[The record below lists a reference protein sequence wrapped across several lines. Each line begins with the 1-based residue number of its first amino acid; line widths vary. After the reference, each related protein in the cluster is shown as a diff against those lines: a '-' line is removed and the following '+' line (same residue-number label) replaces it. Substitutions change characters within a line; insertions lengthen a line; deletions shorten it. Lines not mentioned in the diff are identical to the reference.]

1 MDLRDIRAF
10 VMAGELLH
18 FGKAADRTHVTQ
30 SALSKQIHRLE
41 NEIGGTLFERN
52 TTRTRLTP
60 LGRALHS
67 EAKNVVEQMSRFKER
82 AKNAAIGMLGTLRVG
97 FGDAAKSAVP
107 IAISRFREVR
117 PDVQIELYEL
127 SAHHQI
133 EALKD
138 GSLDVGFCR
147 LGSPK
152 DWPTLP
158 IIRAG
163 LVAVLPTSYPPDLT
177 ITELG
182 HLPLVTIMRSR
193 APAFHD
199 HAMNYLTHLGVRVE
213 SLQTVSHFSTA
224 VALADAG
231 VAWAIVPSSTSFEYV
246 RARVLPIQDERAQWD
261 IGLIRP
267 PGETDVLVNAF
278 WSVVADLHS
287 DNGFRPRQPPSLGAH

>member
-1 MDLRDIRAF
+1 MDIRDIRAF

-41 NEIGGTLFERN
+41 IEIGGTLFERN
-52 TTRTRLTP
+52 TTRTRLSP
-60 LGRALHS
+60 LGRALHC
-67 EAKNVVEQMSRFKER
+67 EAQTVVEVMSRFTER
-82 AKNAAIGMLGTLRVG
+82 ARNAALGKLGTLRIG
-97 FGDAAKSAVP
+97 FGDAAKMAVP
-107 IAISRFREVR
+107 VAISRFREIR

-133 EALKD
+133 EALKE
-138 GSLDVGFCR
+138 GTLDVGFCR
-147 LGSPK
+147 LSGPK

-163 LVAVLPTSYPPDLT
+163 LVAVLPTRYPEDIPLM
-177 ITELG
+177 ELG
-182 HLPLVTIMRSR
+182 NRPLATIMRSR

-199 HAMNYLTHLGVRVE
+199 HTMNYLMQMGICVQF
-213 SLQTVSHFSTA
+213 LQTVSHFSTA

-246 RARVLPIQDERAQWD
+246 RARVMPIEDERAQWE

-267 PGETDVLVNAF
+267 PGEPDLLIDSF
-278 WSVVADLHS
+278 WSAVTDLKAE
-287 DNGFRPRQPPSLGAH
+287 NGFLRS